1 MRRHRGGARTLKA
14 LGNLDPAPGTG
25 AGVPATFIAIYAFA
39 YASLWLALLT
49 PATITL
55 ALRVGQIVPGDASHP
70 ISRVLFAGALVALVS
85 NPIFGALSDRTR
97 SRFGRRKP
105 YLVIGA
111 IGGLA
116 ALALISV
123 AGSVGSVMLGW
134 CLAQLA
140 YNAVLSS
147 LVAIVADRIPASRRG
162 TVVGILGM
170 CMPVGQI
177 SGTFLVQFFAPDL
190 HLALLVPG
198 VIGLAG
204 VLALALSLS
213 GAPPEVAAAPEPVDG
228 DCDVRPVAVT
238 EYSGPADAPT
248 LSTRSV
254 AAGTSPQPN
263 RNHDFAWAWSSRMH
277 FVVGS
282 VFLQAYQ
289 PLLLLNMLKFNAA
302 DVPRLIFRATLVQA
316 AMSVLWSVVAGRL
329 SDRLRRRKPVAMVG
343 STLQGIGL
351 WLVAIATSYTA
362 LLLGV
367 AMVGIGHGVYEG
379 VNLALVTDVL
389 PDRGRHAAKDFGLL
403 NIANA
408 LPQVVAPLAAPV
420 ILDASHGNYTL
431 LFLIAGSL
439 PLIGAALL
447 VPLKRAR

>member
-1 MRRHRGGARTLKA
+1 LRRSRGGKTLKA
-14 LGNLDPAPGTG
+14 LGNSSLAPGGG
-25 AGVPATFIAIYAFA
+25 AGVPATFIATYAFA
-39 YASLWLALLT
+39 YAALWLALLT

-55 ALRVGQIVPGDASHP
+55 ALRVSQIVQGDAAHP
-70 ISRVLFAGALVALVS
+70 ISQVLFAGALVALVS

-105 YLVIGA
+105 YLVAGA
-111 IGGLA
+111 LGGFG

-123 AGSVGSVMLGW
+123 AGSVRTIMLGW
-134 CLAQLA
+134 CFAQLA
-140 YNAVLSS
+140 YNAVLSA

-190 HLALLVPG
+190 RLALLVPG
-198 VIGLAG
+198 GVGLVG
-204 VLALALSLS
+204 VLALALTLS
-213 GAPPEVAAAPEPVDG
+213 GASTVVATHETAVTGSRAAGGRQSDSAVAAHVAPTSVG
-228 DCDVRPVAVT
+228 TAAT
-238 EYSGPADAPT
+238 DAP
-248 LSTRSV
+248 
-254 AAGTSPQPN
+254 PQPK

-289 PLLLLNMLKFNAA
+289 PLLLLNMFKFNAA
-302 DVPRLIFRATLVQA
+302 EVPRLIFRATLVQA

-329 SDRLRRRKPVAMVG
+329 SDRMGRRKPVAMVG
-343 STLQGIGL
+343 STLQGVGL
-351 WLVAIATSYTA
+351 WLVAIAPSYTV
-362 LLLGV
+362 LLFGV
-367 AMVGIGHGVYEG
+367 AVAGIGHGVYEG
-379 VNLALVTDVL
+379 VNLALVTEVL
-389 PDRGRHAAKDFGLL
+389 PDRSRHAAKDLGLL

-439 PLIGAALL
+439 PVIGAALL
-447 VPLKRAR
+447 VPLSRAR

>member
-1 MRRHRGGARTLKA
+1 
-14 LGNLDPAPGTG
+14 
-25 AGVPATFIAIYAFA
+25 
-39 YASLWLALLT
+39 
-49 PATITL
+49 
-55 ALRVGQIVPGDASHP
+55 VGQIVSGDAAHP
-70 ISRVLFAGALVALVS
+70 VSQILFAGALVALVS

-97 SRFGRRKP
+97 SRFGRRRP

-111 IGGLA
+111 VGGFA
-116 ALALISV
+116 ALALISA
-123 AGSVGSVMLGW
+123 AGSVRTIMLGW

-140 YNAVLSS
+140 YNAVLSV

-190 HLALLVPG
+190 RLALLVPG
-198 VIGLAG
+198 GIGLVG
-204 VLALALSLS
+204 VLALALSLR
-213 GAPPEVAAAPEPVDG
+213 GAPAAAATPEAAASGSQPAGGPVTAAA
-228 DCDVRPVAVT
+228 VAT
-238 EYSGPADAPT
+238 DAAPIPADASPT
-248 LSTRSV
+248 SK
-254 AAGTSPQPN
+254 P
-263 RNHDFAWAWSSRMH
+263 NHDFAWAWSSRMH

-289 PLLLLNMLKFNAA
+289 PFLLLNMLKFNAA

-316 AMSVLWSVVAGRL
+316 AMSVLWSVAAGRL
-329 SDRLRRRKPVAMVG
+329 SDRLGRRKPVAMVG
-343 STLQGIGL
+343 STLQGVGL
-351 WLVAIATSYTA
+351 WLVAVAPSYTV
-362 LLLGV
+362 LLFGV
-367 AMVGIGHGVYEG
+367 AVAGIGHGVYEG
-379 VNLALVTDVL
+379 VDLALVTEVL
-389 PDRGRHAAKDFGLL
+389 PDRGRHAAKDLGLL

>member
-1 MRRHRGGARTLKA
+1 M
-14 LGNLDPAPGTG
+14 
-25 AGVPATFIAIYAFA
+25 
-39 YASLWLALLT
+39 LT

-55 ALRVGQIVPGDASHP
+55 ALRVRQIVPGDAAHP
-70 ISRVLFAGALVALVS
+70 VSQVLFAGALVALVS

-105 YLVIGA
+105 YLVMGA

-116 ALALISV
+116 ALAFIGV
-123 AGSVGSVMLGW
+123 AGSIRSIALGW

-140 YNAVLSS
+140 YNSVLSA

-190 HLALLVPG
+190 YLALLVPG
-198 VIGLAG
+198 GIGLLG
-204 VLALALSLS
+204 VLVLAFSLS
-213 GAPPEVAAAPEPVDG
+213 GAAPPVAAPEVAVGSPVPAAG
-228 DCDVRPVAVT
+228 AV
-238 EYSGPADAPT
+238 P
-248 LSTRSV
+248 
-254 AAGTSPQPN
+254 AAGTVPVTEAVNVTGSDVPSLSARDPVAGTSRKQS
-263 RNHDFAWAWSSRMH
+263 RHRDFAWAWSSRMH

-282 VFLQAYQ
+282 VFLQSYQ
-289 PLLLLNMLKFNAA
+289 PLLLMDMLKFGDA
-302 DVPRLIFRATLVQA
+302 DVPRLIFRSTLVQA

-329 SDRLRRRKPVAMVG
+329 SDRLGRRKPVAMVG

-351 WLVAIATSYTA
+351 WVIGMAPSYTV
-362 LLLGV
+362 LLLGAAV
-367 AMVGIGHGVYEG
+367 AGVGHGVYEG
-379 VNLALVTDVL
+379 VNLALVTEVL
-389 PDRGRHAAKDFGLL
+389 PDRSQHAAKDLGLL

-431 LFLIAGSL
+431 LFLIAGLL
-439 PLIGAALL
+439 PVIGAALL
-447 VPLKRAR
+447 LPLKRAR

>member
-1 MRRHRGGARTLKA
+1 LRRHRRGAKTLKA
-14 LGNLDPAPGTG
+14 QGNSDPAPGEG
-25 AGVPATFIAIYAFA
+25 PGVPAAFVAIYAFA

-55 ALRVGQIVPGDASHP
+55 ALRVGQIVPGDAAHP
-70 ISRVLFAGALVALVS
+70 ISQVLFAGALVALVS

-111 IGGLA
+111 IGGFA
-116 ALALISV
+116 ALALIGI
-123 AGSVGSVMLGW
+123 AGSVRSIMLGW
-134 CLAQLA
+134 CCAQLA
-140 YNAVLSS
+140 YNAVLSA

-177 SGTFLVQFFAPDL
+177 TGTFLVQFFAPDL
-190 HLALLVPG
+190 YLALLVPG
-198 VIGLAG
+198 GIGLVG
-204 VLALALSLS
+204 ILALALSLS
-213 GAPPEVAAAPEPVDG
+213 GALPAVAAPEAAAARSEAAGVPVSAPAMG
-228 DCDVRPVAVT
+228 TASTPTSARGTAV
-238 EYSGPADAPT
+238 
-248 LSTRSV
+248 
-254 AAGTSPQPN
+254 GTSPQTH
-263 RNHDFAWAWSSRMH
+263 RNHDFAWAWSSRAH

-289 PLLLLNMLKFNAA
+289 PLLLLNMFKFDAA

-329 SDRLRRRKPVAMVG
+329 SDHLGRRKPVAMLG
-343 STLQGIGL
+343 STLQGVGL
-351 WLVAIATSYTA
+351 WLVAIAPSYTM

-367 AMVGIGHGVYEG
+367 AVAGIGHGVYEG
-379 VNLALVTDVL
+379 VNLALVTEVL
-389 PDRGRHAAKDFGLL
+389 PDRSRHAAKDLGLL

-447 VPLKRAR
+447 VPLKRVR

>member
-1 MRRHRGGARTLKA
+1 MLAPAQRGATTLKSR
-14 LGNLDPAPGTG
+14 GKLDPARDKC
-25 AGVPATFIAIYAFA
+25 AGVSAAFVATYAFA

-55 ALRVGQIVPGDASHP
+55 ALRVRQLVSGDPAHP
-70 ISRVLFAGALVALVS
+70 ISQVLFAGALVALIS
-85 NPIFGALSDRTR
+85 NPIFGALSDRTH

-111 IGGLA
+111 IGGMA

-123 AGSVGSVMLGW
+123 AASVRTLTLGW
-134 CLAQLA
+134 CFAQLA
-140 YNAVLSS
+140 YNAVLSA

-162 TVVGILGM
+162 TVVGVLGM

-190 HLALLVPG
+190 YLALLIPG
-198 VIGLAG
+198 GIGLVG

-213 GAPPEVAAAPEPVDG
+213 GAQPAGAVSEAPPASVLVSPVPPTSAGAEAVGTALEPG
-228 DCDVRPVAVT
+228 R
-238 EYSGPADAPT
+238 
-248 LSTRSV
+248 
-254 AAGTSPQPN
+254 N
-263 RNHDFAWAWSSRMH
+263 RDFAWAWASRMH

-289 PLLLLNMLKFNAA
+289 PLLLLNMLRFDAA

-316 AMSVLWSVVAGRL
+316 AMSVLWSIIAGRL
-329 SDRLRRRKPVAMVG
+329 SDRLGRRKPVAMVG
-343 STLQGIGL
+343 STLQGLGL
-351 WLVAIATSYTA
+351 WLVAIAPSYSA
-362 LLLGV
+362 LLFGV
-367 AMVGIGHGVYEG
+367 AVAGIGHGVYEG
-379 VNLALVTDVL
+379 VNLALVTEVL
-389 PDRGRHAAKDFGLL
+389 PDRSGHAAKDLGLL

-439 PLIGAALL
+439 PLIGAGLL
-447 VPLKRAR
+447 APLKRVR

>member
-1 MRRHRGGARTLKA
+1 M
-14 LGNLDPAPGTG
+14 
-25 AGVPATFIAIYAFA
+25 
-39 YASLWLALLT
+39 LT

-55 ALRVGQIVPGDASHP
+55 ALRVRQLVSGDAAHP
-70 ISRVLFAGALVALVS
+70 ISQVLFAGALVALVS
-85 NPIFGALSDRTR
+85 NPVFGALSDRTH

-111 IGGLA
+111 IGGFA

-123 AGSVGSVMLGW
+123 AGSVRTIMLGW

-140 YNAVLSS
+140 YNAVLSA
-147 LVAIVADRIPASRRG
+147 LVAIVADRIPAARRG

-177 SGTFLVQFFAPDL
+177 TGTFLVQFFAPDL
-190 HLALLVPG
+190 SLALLVPG
-198 VIGLAG
+198 GIGLFG
-204 VLALALSLS
+204 VFALALSLAS
-213 GAPPEVAAAPEPVDG
+213 AAPAVAAPGAAASEPAEAPVSASSTAT
-228 DCDVRPVAVT
+228 DVTVM
-238 EYSGPADAPT
+238 PASAT
-248 LSTRSV
+248 
-254 AAGTSPQPN
+254 AAGTAPRPHGH
-263 RNHDFAWAWSSRMH
+263 RDFAWAWSSRMH

-289 PLLLLNMLKFNAA
+289 PLLLLDMLRLGAA
-302 DVPRLIFRATLVQA
+302 DVPRLIFRSTLVQA

-329 SDRLRRRKPVAMVG
+329 SDRLGRRKPVAMVG
-343 STLQGIGL
+343 STLQGVGL
-351 WLVAIATSYTA
+351 WFIGMAPSYTM
-362 LLLGV
+362 LLFGAAV
-367 AMVGIGHGVYEG
+367 AGIGHGIYEG
-379 VNLALVTDVL
+379 VDLALVTEVL

-439 PLIGAALL
+439 PVIGAALL

>member
-1 MRRHRGGARTLKA
+1 M
-14 LGNLDPAPGTG
+14 
-25 AGVPATFIAIYAFA
+25 
-39 YASLWLALLT
+39 LT

-55 ALRVGQIVPGDASHP
+55 ALRVRELVPGDTAHP
-70 ISRVLFAGALVALVS
+70 VSQVLFAGALVALVS
-85 NPIFGALSDRTR
+85 NPVFGALSDRTR
-97 SRFGRRKP
+97 SRFGRRRP
-105 YLVIGA
+105 YLVIGV
-111 IGGLA
+111 IGGFA
-116 ALALISV
+116 ALGLISI
-123 AGSVGSVMLGW
+123 AGSIRMLILGW

-140 YNAVLSS
+140 YNAVLSA
-147 LVAIVADRIPASRRG
+147 LVAIVADRIPVSSRG

-177 SGTFLVQFFAPDL
+177 SGTYLVQFFAPDL
-190 HLALLVPG
+190 YLALLVPG
-198 VIGLAG
+198 GIGLVG
-204 VLALALSLS
+204 VLTLALSLS
-213 GAPPEVAAAPEPVDG
+213 GASPTTAEPGAIGAPPLSAPAADG
-228 DCDVRPVAVT
+228 G
-238 EYSGPADAPT
+238 E
-248 LSTRSV
+248 
-254 AAGTSPQPN
+254 SPQPKG
-263 RNHDFAWAWSSRMH
+263 NHDFAWAWSSRLH

-329 SDRLRRRKPVAMVG
+329 SDRLGRRKPVAMVG
-343 STLQGIGL
+343 STLQGAGL
-351 WLVAIATSYTA
+351 WLVAIAPSYTV

-367 AMVGIGHGVYEG
+367 AVAGIGHGVYEG
-379 VNLALVTDVL
+379 VDLALVTEVL
-389 PDRGRHAAKDFGLL
+389 PDRGGHAAKDLGLL

-447 VPLKRAR
+447 VPVKRAR

>member
-1 MRRHRGGARTLKA
+1 V
-14 LGNLDPAPGTG
+14 
-25 AGVPATFIAIYAFA
+25 GVPAAFIAIYAFA

-55 ALRVGQIVPGDASHP
+55 ALRVRQIVSGDATDP
-70 ISRVLFAGALVALVS
+70 ISHVLFAGALVALVS
-85 NPIFGALSDRTR
+85 NPIFGALSDRTH

-111 IGGLA
+111 LGGLA

-123 AGSVGSVMLGW
+123 AASVLMITLGW

-140 YNAVLSS
+140 YNAVLST

-190 HLALLVPG
+190 NLALLVPG
-198 VIGLAG
+198 GLGLVG

-213 GAPPEVAAAPEPVDG
+213 GAQPAVAAPE
-228 DCDVRPVAVT
+228 A
-238 EYSGPADAPT
+238 AAA
-248 LSTRSV
+248 RS
-254 AAGTSPQPN
+254 AGTSPRPN
-263 RNHDFAWAWSSRMH
+263 GNRDFAWAWSSRAH

-289 PLLLLNMLKFNAA
+289 PLLLLNMFKFDAV

-329 SDRLRRRKPVAMVG
+329 SDRLGRRKPVAMVG
-343 STLQGIGL
+343 STVQGIGL
-351 WLVAIATSYTA
+351 WLVAIAPSYTA

-367 AMVGIGHGVYEG
+367 AVAGIGHGVYEG
-379 VNLALVTDVL
+379 VNLALVTEVL
-389 PDRGRHAAKDFGLL
+389 PDRSRHAAKDLGLL
-403 NIANA
+403 NVANA

-420 ILDASHGNYTL
+420 ILHASHGNYTL
-431 LFLIAGSL
+431 LFLIAGVL
-439 PLIGAALL
+439 PVIGAALL

>member
-1 MRRHRGGARTLKA
+1 LGGRTLKA
-14 LGNLDPAPGTG
+14 PGNGDPARGAG

-55 ALRVGQIVPGDASHP
+55 ALRVRQIVPGDAAHP
-70 ISRVLFAGALVALVS
+70 VSQVLFAGALVALVS

-105 YLVIGA
+105 YLVMGA

-116 ALALISV
+116 ALAFIGV
-123 AGSVGSVMLGW
+123 AGSIRSIALGW

-140 YNAVLSS
+140 YNSVLSA

-190 HLALLVPG
+190 YLALLVPG
-198 VIGLAG
+198 GIGLLG
-204 VLALALSLS
+204 VLALAFSLS
-213 GAPPEVAAAPEPVDG
+213 GAAPPAAPEVAMGRRVPAAGAVSVPATASEAPSVSARAPV
-228 DCDVRPVAVT
+228 
-238 EYSGPADAPT
+238 
-248 LSTRSV
+248 
-254 AAGTSPQPN
+254 AGTSRKQN
-263 RNHDFAWAWSSRMH
+263 RHRDFAWAWSSRMH

-282 VFLQAYQ
+282 VFLQSYQ
-289 PLLLLNMLKFNAA
+289 PLLLMDMLKFGDA
-302 DVPRLIFRATLVQA
+302 DVPRLIFRSTLVQA

-329 SDRLRRRKPVAMVG
+329 SDRLGRRKPVAMVG

-351 WLVAIATSYTA
+351 WVIGMAPSYTM
-362 LLLGV
+362 LLLGAAV
-367 AMVGIGHGVYEG
+367 AGIGHGVYEG
-379 VNLALVTDVL
+379 VNLALVTEVL
-389 PDRGRHAAKDFGLL
+389 PDRSQHAAKDLGLL

-431 LFLIAGSL
+431 LFLIAGLL
-439 PLIGAALL
+439 PVIGAALL
-447 VPLKRAR
+447 LPLKRAR